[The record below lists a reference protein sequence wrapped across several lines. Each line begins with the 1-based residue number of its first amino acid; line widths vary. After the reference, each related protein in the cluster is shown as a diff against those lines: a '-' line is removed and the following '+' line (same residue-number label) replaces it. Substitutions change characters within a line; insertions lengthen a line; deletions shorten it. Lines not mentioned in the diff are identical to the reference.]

1 MINSQERCKETR
13 KLLSEGGRLIDV
25 RSENEYRQG
34 ALQNAIN
41 HPVEW
46 LNAGQHP
53 EEDKETPLVVY
64 CVSGARSSM
73 AKNMLQAAG
82 FKNVHDLGSF
92 QNIQFC

>member
-1 MINSQERCKETR
+1 MINSQEKCQETR
-13 KLLSEGGRLIDV
+13 KLLNEGGRLIDV

-41 HPVEW
+41 HPMEW
-46 LNAGQHP
+46 LTAGNHP
-53 EEDKETPLVVY
+53 EEDKDTPLVVY
-64 CVSGARSSM
+64 CVSGARSNM